1 MNGIVANEITEYRYH
16 LNQNGSITLDE
27 YMNAEMC
34 YVVVPEE
41 IDGYKVTEIAEGAFE
56 NRKNILGV
64 LLPDTI
70 TRIAEKAFWGC
81 SNLKK
86 IRFGNNLSWIGAE
99 AFAECSVL
107 ENLKIPSILDY
118 LGEYAFS
125 LCGIK
130 RIEIL
135 GIKDWRPNSFA
146 LCTML
151 KSFSIKYCSM
161 IPEGTFKH
169 DIYLSEVTFENR
181 VEKICETAF
190 YDCRSFEQIIYD
202 YWNYSINDDLVSEI
216 EKASIKVDDLD
227 AAFKKKIMYRKMV
240 RCAKIIV
247 GNYSILGDD
256 EDMVTAGQL
265 YSKFK
270 EKEFSLEQIAAILPL
285 DASAMMK
292 EGKIPTIDVEDVN
305 FELEENESLHY
316 LENAILYIPDGA
328 ENSLFSKSYG
338 TTYITGKR
346 IVVQV
351 GNNNYEVPFERLSK
365 IVLYEALPEILE
377 IVGNNYLL
385 FIQTANAHQTYEFSK
400 MLMATFEEI
409 PEQPINMEKF
419 TIDYFVCADL
429 ESYIFRLKTLSEY
442 AIADDMRKSMYE
454 MISYLEKM
462 DVTLKKYPS
471 YQYQSERFLSYYIPE
486 VMGLMVSFLEYT
498 KAGVVNQDGNS
509 VYSKIMV
516 AINKIA
522 VAAKQQ
528 VIDIY
533 NKAIVDTTA
542 RAEALAEILGQD
554 GFVDSAY
561 KING

>member
-1 MNGIVANEITEYRYH
+1 MR
-16 LNQNGSITLDE
+16 
-27 YMNAEMC
+27 
-34 YVVVPEE
+34 
-41 IDGYKVTEIAEGAFE
+41 
-56 NRKNILGV
+56 
-64 LLPDTI
+64 
-70 TRIAEKAFWGC
+70 
-81 SNLKK
+81 
-86 IRFGNNLSWIGAE
+86 WI
-99 AFAECSVL
+99 
-107 ENLKIPSILDY
+107 
-118 LGEYAFS
+118 
-125 LCGIK
+125 
-130 RIEIL
+130 
-135 GIKDWRPNSFA
+135 
-146 LCTML
+146 
-151 KSFSIKYCSM
+151 
-161 IPEGTFKH
+161 
-169 DIYLSEVTFENR
+169 
-181 VEKICETAF
+181 
-190 YDCRSFEQIIYD
+190 
-202 YWNYSINDDLVSEI
+202 
-216 EKASIKVDDLD
+216 
-227 AAFKKKIMYRKMV
+227 
-240 RCAKIIV
+240 KIIS
-247 GNYSILGDD
+247 NRYCCH
-256 EDMVTAGQL
+256 GQAV
-265 YSKFK
+265 SKRG
-270 EKEFSLEQIAAILPL
+270 LAVRHARNIQ
-285 DASAMMK
+285 
-292 EGKIPTIDVEDVN
+292 
-305 FELEENESLHY
+305 NESLHY

-346 IVVQV
+346 IVVQA

>member
-1 MNGIVANEITEYRYH
+1 MNGVAANEIAEYRYH

-27 YMNAEMC
+27 YINVEGC
-34 YVVVPEE
+34 YVVVPEK

-86 IRFGNNLSWIGAE
+86 IRFGNDINWIGAE

-118 LGEYAFS
+118 LGEYAFA
-125 LCGIK
+125 LCGIN

-161 IPEGTFKH
+161 IPEGAFKH
-169 DIYLSEVTFENR
+169 DIYLSEVTIENR

-202 YWNYSINDDLVSEI
+202 YWNYSITDDLILEMQ
-216 EKASIKVDDLD
+216 KAVMEVDDLD
-227 AAFKKKIMYRKMV
+227 AAFRKKILYKKMV
-240 RCAKIIV
+240 RCARIIV

-265 YSKFK
+265 YAKIK
-270 EKEFSLEQIAAILPL
+270 ENDIPLEQITAILPPE
-285 DASAMMK
+285 AGVMIK
-292 EGKIPTIDVEDVN
+292 EGKIPTIDVKDMN
-305 FELEENESLHY
+305 FELGEKELLHY
-316 LENAILYIPDGA
+316 LENAILYIPDEA
-328 ENSLFSKSYG
+328 ENNLFSKLYG
-338 TTYITGKR
+338 TIYITGKR
-346 IVVQV
+346 IVVLA
-351 GNNNYEVPFERLSK
+351 GNKDYEVPFERLSK
-365 IVLYEALPEILE
+365 IVLYEALPEVLE

-385 FIQTANAHQTYEFSK
+385 FIQTANVLQTYEFSK

-409 PEQPINMEKF
+409 SEQPVNMEQF
-419 TIDYFVCADL
+419 TVDYFVYADL

-442 AIADDMRKSMYE
+442 VTASDMRESMHE
-454 MISYLEKM
+454 MIVYLDKM

-471 YQYQSERFLSYYIPE
+471 YKYQSERFLSYYIPE

-498 KAGVVNQDGNS
+498 KAGIINQDGNS
-509 VYSKIMV
+509 VYNKIMV

-522 VAAKQQ
+522 EAAKQQ

-533 NKAIVDTTA
+533 NTAIIDTTA
-542 RAEALAEILGQD
+542 RAEALADILGQE
-554 GFVDSAY
+554 GFVDSGY

>member
-1 MNGIVANEITEYRYH
+1 MNGIVANEITEYKYH
-16 LNQNGSITLDE
+16 LNQNGSITLDD
-27 YMNAEMC
+27 YRNDEMC

-70 TRIAEKAFWGC
+70 TRIDKKAFFGC

-86 IRFGNNLSWIGAE
+86 IRFGSDISWIGAE

-107 ENLKIPSILDY
+107 ENLKIPSVLDY

-125 LCGIK
+125 LCGVK
-130 RIEIL
+130 RIEIS
-135 GIKDWRPNSFA
+135 GIKNWRPNSFA

-151 KSFSIKYCSM
+151 KSFSIKHCSL
-161 IPEGTFKH
+161 IPEGAFEH
-169 DIYLSEVTFENR
+169 DIYLSEVTIENH

-202 YWNYSINDDLVSEI
+202 YWNYSINDDLI
-216 EKASIKVDDLD
+216 LDMEKAAMKVDDL
-227 AAFKKKIMYRKMV
+227 AAVLKKKIMYRKMV
-240 RCAKIIV
+240 RYAKVVV
-247 GNYSILGDD
+247 GNYTILGDD

-265 YSKFK
+265 YSKIK
-270 EKEFSLEQIAAILPL
+270 QKDISLEQISPILPTE
-285 DASAMMK
+285 ASVMIK
-292 EGKIPTIDVEDVN
+292 EGIIPTIDVKDMNFVMEED
-305 FELEENESLHY
+305 ETLHY
-316 LENAILYIPDGA
+316 LENAILYISNEA
-328 ENSLFSKSYG
+328 ENNLFSKSYG
-338 TTYITGKR
+338 TIYITGKR
-346 IVVQV
+346 IVVQA
-351 GNNNYEVPFERLSK
+351 GNENYEVPFERLSK

-385 FIQTANAHQTYEFSK
+385 FIQTANVHQTYEFSK
-400 MLMATFEEI
+400 MLIATFEDI
-409 PEQPINMEKF
+409 QEQPVNMEKF

-454 MISYLEKM
+454 MINYLEKM

-486 VMGLMVSFLEYT
+486 VMGLMVSFLEYN
-498 KAGVVNQDGNS
+498 KAGVVNQDENS

-561 KING
+561 IING

>member
-1 MNGIVANEITEYRYH
+1 MNGIVANEITEYKYH
-16 LNQNGSITLDE
+16 LNQNGSITLDD
-27 YMNAEMC
+27 YRNDEMC

-70 TRIAEKAFWGC
+70 TRIDKKAFFGC

-86 IRFGNNLSWIGAE
+86 IRFGSDISWIGAE

-107 ENLKIPSILDY
+107 ENLKIPSVLDY

-125 LCGIK
+125 LCGVK
-130 RIEIL
+130 RIEISS
-135 GIKDWRPNSFA
+135 IKNWRPNSFA

-151 KSFSIKYCSM
+151 KSFSIKHCSL
-161 IPEGTFKH
+161 IPEGAFEH
-169 DIYLSEVTFENR
+169 DIYLSEVTIENH

-202 YWNYSINDDLVSEI
+202 YWNYSINDDLI
-216 EKASIKVDDLD
+216 LDMEKAAMKVDDL
-227 AAFKKKIMYRKMV
+227 AAVLKKKIMYRKMV
-240 RCAKIIV
+240 RYAKVVV
-247 GNYSILGDD
+247 GNYTILGDD

-265 YSKFK
+265 YSKIK
-270 EKEFSLEQIAAILPL
+270 QKDISLEQISPILPTE
-285 DASAMMK
+285 ASVMIK
-292 EGKIPTIDVEDVN
+292 EGIIPTIDVKDMNFVMEED
-305 FELEENESLHY
+305 ETLHY
-316 LENAILYIPDGA
+316 LENAILYISNEA
-328 ENSLFSKSYG
+328 ENNLFSKSYG
-338 TTYITGKR
+338 TIYITGKR
-346 IVVQV
+346 IVVQA
-351 GNNNYEVPFERLSK
+351 GNENYEVPFERLSK

-385 FIQTANAHQTYEFSK
+385 FIQTANVHQTYEFSK
-400 MLMATFEEI
+400 MLIATFEDI
-409 PEQPINMEKF
+409 QEQPVNMEKF

-454 MISYLEKM
+454 MINYLEKM

-486 VMGLMVSFLEYT
+486 VMGLMVSFLEYN
-498 KAGVVNQDGNS
+498 KAGVVNQDENS

-561 KING
+561 IING

>member
-1 MNGIVANEITEYRYH
+1 MNGIVANEITEYKYH
-16 LNQNGSITLDE
+16 LNQNGSITLDD
-27 YMNAEMC
+27 YRNDEMC

-70 TRIAEKAFWGC
+70 TRIDKKAFFGC

-86 IRFGNNLSWIGAE
+86 IRFGSDISWIGAE

-107 ENLKIPSILDY
+107 ENLKIPSVLDY

-125 LCGIK
+125 LCGVK
-130 RIEIL
+130 RIEIS
-135 GIKDWRPNSFA
+135 GIKNWRPNSFA

-151 KSFSIKYCSM
+151 KSFSIKHCSL
-161 IPEGTFKH
+161 IPEGAFEH
-169 DIYLSEVTFENR
+169 DIYLSEVTIENH

-202 YWNYSINDDLVSEI
+202 YWNYSINDDLI
-216 EKASIKVDDLD
+216 LDMEKAAMKVDDL
-227 AAFKKKIMYRKMV
+227 AAVLKKKIMYRKMV
-240 RCAKIIV
+240 RCAKIVV

-256 EDMVTAGQL
+256 EDMVTVGQL
-265 YSKFK
+265 YSKIK
-270 EKEFSLEQIAAILPL
+270 QKDISLEQISPILPTE
-285 DASAMMK
+285 ASVMIK
-292 EGKIPTIDVEDVN
+292 EGIIPTIDVKDMNFWMEED
-305 FELEENESLHY
+305 ETLHY
-316 LENAILYIPDGA
+316 LENAILYISNEA
-328 ENSLFSKSYG
+328 ENNLFSKSYG
-338 TTYITGKR
+338 TIYITGKR
-346 IVVQV
+346 IVVQA
-351 GNNNYEVPFERLSK
+351 GNENYEVPFERLSK

-385 FIQTANAHQTYEFSK
+385 FIQTANIHQTYEFSK
-400 MLMATFEEI
+400 MLIATFEDI
-409 PEQPINMEKF
+409 QEQPVNMEKF

-454 MISYLEKM
+454 MINYLEKM
-462 DVTLKKYPS
+462 DMTLKKYPS

-486 VMGLMVSFLEYT
+486 VMGLMVSFLEYK
-498 KAGVVNQDGNS
+498 KAGVVNPDENS

-542 RAEALAEILGQD
+542 RAEALTEIMGQD
-554 GFVDSAY
+554 GFVDSSY
-561 KING
+561 IING